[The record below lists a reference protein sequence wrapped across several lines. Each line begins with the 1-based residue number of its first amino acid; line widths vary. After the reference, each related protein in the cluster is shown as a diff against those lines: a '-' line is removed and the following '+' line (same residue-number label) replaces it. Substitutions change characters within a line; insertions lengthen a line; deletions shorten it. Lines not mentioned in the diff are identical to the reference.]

1 MPDSL
6 PSFSRTDQ
14 HGWTFSFPDHP
25 ALLCFVKEDCPTCDM
40 TMPLIEA
47 AWRAFQGEVDVLAIG
62 QEAAGNAL
70 LIERHK
76 LTGPMLDDSD
86 LKLSHAYNVEI
97 VPTIILAETG
107 GAELCRFEGFDKS
120 DWQRVL
126 SQAAHLAG
134 RTRAANRLERLSEIA
149 SRMRLE
155 VGRAGRGRAARRR
168 GVGLAPA
175 RAPD

>member
-1 MPDSL
+1 
-6 PSFSRTDQ
+6 
-14 HGWTFSFPDHP
+14 
-25 ALLCFVKEDCPTCDM
+25 M

-134 RTRAANRLERLSEIA
+134 GPEPRESTGAPIRNR
-149 SRMRLE
+149 
-155 VGRAGRGRAARRR
+155 VPDAARSRSSRAWPSGSPPRR
-168 GVGLAPA
+168 RA
-175 RAPD
+175 RACARARSSSAPMKIHSNSCSSAD

>member
-107 GAELCRFEGFDKS
+107 GAE
-120 DWQRVL
+120 
-126 SQAAHLAG
+126 
-134 RTRAANRLERLSEIA
+134 
-149 SRMRLE
+149 
-155 VGRAGRGRAARRR
+155 
-168 GVGLAPA
+168 
-175 RAPD
+175 